1 MDILDII
8 TRIIWVFNFILVIAV
23 IGLIIYTYPFIRIIT
38 GI

>member
-8 TRIIWVFNFILVIAV
+8 TRVIWVFNFILVLAV
-23 IGLIIYTYPFIRIIT
+23 IVLIIYTYPFIRIIT

>member
-8 TRIIWVFNFILVIAV
+8 TRVIWVFNFILVIAV